1 MGRIK
6 VTFPNTFI
14 NSPGDQPGSKLDED
28 FNAIPDDGTLTIRA
42 QELSDGN
49 DYNVVQDDEFSYF
62 VCKGVSDFQIIPPVA
77 PPAGFGFFFSNETRQ
92 EAVEIGVILCC
103 TVFVGTVQYVNPELI
118 RNFPPYFFNVKGGLV
133 QFDGNQYNFYPLY
146 YASSGGAA
154 VQQGTVTVASDD
166 TGVVIT
172 HGFNQPGLTVIL
184 LPQWN
189 TQIYQT
195 AQDNTTATFAFSN
208 PVPSVSPP
216 TLDLTF
222 LVIFP

>member
-1 MGRIK
+1 MGRIQ
-6 VTFPNTFI
+6 VTFPNTFTDA
-14 NSPGDQPGSKLDED
+14 SGDQPGSKLDED
-28 FNAIPDDGTLTIRA
+28 FEAVNDGTVTIRV

-62 VCKGVSDFQIIPPVA
+62 VCKGTSDFQIIPPVA
-77 PPAGFGFFFSNETRQ
+77 PPTGFGFWFSNETRQ
-92 EAVEIGVILCC
+92 EAVEIGVTLCC

-133 QFDGNQYNFYPLY
+133 QFDGNQYNFYPLF

-154 VQQGTVTVASDD
+154 VQQGTVTVNSGDMSV
-166 TGVVIT
+166 TVT

-195 AQDNTTATFAFSN
+195 SQSNTTVDFAFSN
-208 PVPSVSPP
+208 EVPLISPP